1 MENPFARVKGVVLD
15 AKLGIRFGGFRI
27 DPSLPHVHSMSTRT
41 TTTTLSMEGIELSR
55 FSSPASTHLPSGA
68 MTQSEMEQP
77 VPSLAS
83 TTNDVLDTAA
93 SHGAALELDGSGTGK
108 ERFEALD
115 SYPDGGLEAWLQVF
129 YCAACMSVC
138 VGGQGVM
145 QEALKDLGPSV
156 SWIGSIQAAFAI
168 PIMRLVG
175 AYGPRKVAIVGA
187 FIASSGPF
195 LASFCSKSFTGLLI
209 TEGLI
214 FGIGQSL
221 IFFPAATLPSSY
233 FQKRRHM
240 ATGLTYAGGRIG
252 GAGFSL
258 LSSVLLRRWG
268 VAWSLSSRLPTK
280 PLRGGGPAVDWSVSR
295 PSLFSQLIGDGK
307 AGYIL
312 AAAGGA
318 GAGYAAFRPAIFYAG
333 ALARTPNSN
342 RKEIFWVCSLGSVFA
357 CGLMC
362 CVRVIESKDLKKRV

>member
-1 MENPFARVKGVVLD
+1 MEKPFARVNGAVLD

-27 DPSLPHVHSMSTRT
+27 DPSLPPVHSISTRA

-55 FSSPASTHLPSGA
+55 FSSSASTHLPSGA
-68 MTQSEMEQP
+68 MTLSEMEQP
-77 VPSLAS
+77 VASLAS

-93 SHGAALELDGSGTGK
+93 SPGATLELDGSGSGK
-108 ERFEALD
+108 KRFEALD
-115 SYPDGGLEAWLQVF
+115 SYPD
-129 YCAACMSVC
+129 
-138 VGGQGVM
+138 
-145 QEALKDLGPSV
+145 EALKDLGPSV
-156 SWIGSIQAAFAI
+156 SWTGSVQAASEAAFAI

-233 FQKRRHM
+233 FQKRRNM
-240 ATGLTYAGGRIG
+240 ATGLTYAGGGIG

-268 VAWSLSSRLPTK
+268 VAWSLRCLSLVYLCITLP
-280 PLRGGGPAVDWSVSR
+280 ASY
-295 PSLFSQLIGDGK
+295 LI
-307 AGYIL
+307 
-312 AAAGGA
+312 
-318 GAGYAAFRPAIFYAG
+318 
-333 ALARTPNSN
+333 
-342 RKEIFWVCSLGSVFA
+342 
-357 CGLMC
+357 
-362 CVRVIESKDLKKRV
+362 